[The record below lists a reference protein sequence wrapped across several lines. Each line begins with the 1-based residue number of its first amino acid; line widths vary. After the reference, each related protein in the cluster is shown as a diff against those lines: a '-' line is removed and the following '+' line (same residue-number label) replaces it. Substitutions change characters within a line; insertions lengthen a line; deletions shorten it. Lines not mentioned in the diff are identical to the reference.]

1 MLRPNWRKAHSNW
14 QIRHLNWRLIELNGS
29 EELYMANDLQQF
41 SLDYFKLDG
50 KTAIVTGGNTGLG
63 QGYAVALAKAGAD
76 LFITTHG
83 TNWDETRELIEAEGR
98 RVEFF
103 QGDLTNR
110 ETIKELV
117 AKCLEVYGKVD
128 ILVNNAGTI
137 RRNPLLEYKE
147 EDWDAVIN
155 INLNAVYLLS
165 QEVAKVMAEQGSG
178 KIINVASMLS
188 FQGGKFVPP
197 YTASKH
203 GVVGITKAFANELAI
218 KGIQINAI
226 APGYVETAN
235 TAPILEDVERKKEIT
250 SRIPAGRWATPADL
264 QSVVVFLASK
274 ASDYMNGAIIPVD
287 GGWLVR

>member
-1 MLRPNWRKAHSNW
+1 M
-14 QIRHLNWRLIELNGS
+14 E
-29 EELYMANDLQQF
+29 NDLQQF
-41 SLDYFKLDG
+41 SLEYFSLAG
-50 KTAIVTGGNTGLG
+50 KVAIVTGGNTGLG

-83 TNWDETRELIEAEGR
+83 RNWDETRELIQQEGR

-103 QGDLTNR
+103 QADLTNR
-110 ETIKELV
+110 ESINDIV
-117 AKCLEVYGKVD
+117 PACLKAYGRID

-137 RRNPLLEYKE
+137 RRGPLLEYKQ
-147 EDWDAVIN
+147 EDWDAVME
-155 INLNAVYLLS
+155 INLNSLYFLS
-165 QEVAKVMAEQGSG
+165 QDVAKVMVEQKSG

-203 GVVGITKAFANELAI
+203 AVAGLTKAFANELAEY
-218 KGIQINAI
+218 GIQINAI

-235 TAPILEDVERKKEIT
+235 TAPIREDEKRKVEIT

-264 QSVVVFLASK
+264 QGVVVFLASK
-274 ASDYMNGAIIPVD
+274 ASDYMNGHILAVD
-287 GGWLVR
+287 GGWLAR